1 MRIDVFTIFPGIFES
16 PLRESLLGKAVAGGL
31 LEVRVHDLR
40 DWTTDPHRKVDDAS
54 FGGGPGMVMRA
65 QPIFDAVE
73 SLDPD
78 RGRVLLLSPAG
89 RRLDQAFIRELSLE
103 PHLTLICGRYEGI
116 DERVVAGLPAEE
128 VSVGDFVL
136 SGGEVPALVTIEA
149 VTRLVPGVI
158 GREESHERDS
168 FDQPTVLDHPHYTRP
183 REFRGMA
190 VPDVLLSGDHAA
202 IEGWRAEAA
211 REKGRRNRP
220 DLAPHDPA

>member
-1 MRIDVFTIFPGIFES
+1 MDTRP
-16 PLRESLLGKAVAGGL
+16 
-31 LEVRVHDLR
+31 
-40 DWTTDPHRKVDDAS
+40 
-54 FGGGPGMVMRA
+54 
-65 QPIFDAVE
+65 
-73 SLDPD
+73 
-78 RGRVLLLSPAG
+78 
-89 RRLDQAFIRELSLE
+89 
-103 PHLTLICGRYEGI
+103 
-116 DERVVAGLPAEE
+116 
-128 VSVGDFVL
+128 L
-136 SGGEVPALVTIEA
+136 SG
-149 VTRLVPGVI
+149 RLELHGVI